1 MTKRVR
7 SWAVALGCLF
17 VFLGFA
23 ACARADTPAKLPV
36 GRLMD
41 SLFKQH
47 TFRQTAISF
56 DGSHVAW
63 VENLRGKDN
72 EASENAAI
80 YAVALS
86 APSAARRITA
96 GDGVT
101 PHSEHDVAWSRDGRY
116 LAFLSDQAQQGE
128 LQLYIVPAA
137 GGTPRQLTHVKGL
150 LTHPQWSPDG
160 KSVAVLFTEDLPK
173 AAGPMAP
180 KPRLGGVV
188 ESKIY
193 EQRIAVVDPQSGQI
207 RQVSPAYLYVHE
219 YDWSPDGNAF
229 VATAAPGEGNS
240 NWYVAELYTVSV
252 GTGETKLIYKPS
264 YQVAAPRWSP
274 DGESI
279 AFIEGLMSD
288 EVRRGATFSD
298 SLRRRHP
305 RQCNVR
311 NESNRHG
318 DPLAAL
324 FQANR
329 VRGKRR
335 WRDWRRAGRRFNASD
350 HHVVARG
357 GNDHRLRLVDGRVSG
372 RRRRHI
378 GSDSQFAPARAGN
391 LGGQNRLLE
400 AAHAHQWFTAAVV
413 RRSQESSLDQRPV

>member
-1 MTKRVR
+1 M
-7 SWAVALGCLF
+7 
-17 VFLGFA
+17 
-23 ACARADTPAKLPV
+23 
-36 GRLMD
+36 
-41 SLFKQH
+41 
-47 TFRQTAISF
+47 
-56 DGSHVAW
+56 
-63 VENLRGKDN
+63 
-72 EASENAAI
+72 
-80 YAVALS
+80 
-86 APSAARRITA
+86 
-96 GDGVT
+96 
-101 PHSEHDVAWSRDGRY
+101 
-116 LAFLSDQAQQGE
+116 
-128 LQLYIVPAA
+128 
-137 GGTPRQLTHVKGL
+137 
-150 LTHPQWSPDG
+150 THPQWSPDG

-173 AAGPMAP
+173 AAGPMAL

-252 GTGETKLIYKPS
+252 GTGETKSIYKPS

-288 EVRRGATFSD
+288 EAPHRGAHFSD

-350 HHVVARG
+350 HHVVRAGRKRSPPPTG
-357 GNDHRLRLVDGRVSG
+357 GRACQWPATETF
-372 RRRRHI
+372 
-378 GSDSQFAPARAGN
+378 GSDSQFAPTRRKSGRAKPAPGSGSRTSMVHCSRCAAKPRVFTGPAARLTCRAG
-391 LGGQNRLLE
+391 
-400 AAHAHQWFTAAVV
+400 
-413 RRSQESSLDQRPV
+413 